1 MSDFPVKDFV
11 KGISFER
18 ATFPKDAFGKEEIL
32 AGVVS
37 ALRTKKREKIYPV
50 GNLRCTTLPIR
61 GQFQH
66 TSTWNSKTWR
76 NWNYT
81 AETKFDDGDLFYLQ
95 NGGLRYSSNLE
106 SVGTRWLSSNG
117 YWYADTS
124 STRLIKYGADVWTD
138 GTDTYYSGFSNH
150 YVWDKDANEWREK
163 TWNISQF
170 YGRYVWSDCTSIYLT
185 SSDQS
190 YVLVN
195 GNWEEKTFNVP
206 SGCYLPWGNTVW
218 SDGYNIYAS
227 SNSHKYVLD
236 GDAFVIKEWD
246 ADFSVTY
253 GRIWSDGTKVYHS
266 AGTQHHVLVN
276 GKWKPKTWNGAT
288 NFSGSNIWTDLT
300 NIYIAKGEE
309 NYVLR

>member
-1 MSDFPVKDFV
+1 MTGPRPDW
-11 KGISFER
+11 E
-18 ATFPKDAFGKEEIL
+18 
-32 AGVVS
+32 
-37 ALRTKKREKIYPV
+37 
-50 GNLRCTTLPIR
+50 
-61 GQFQH
+61 
-66 TSTWNSKTWR
+66 
-76 NWNYT
+76 
-81 AETKFDDGDLFYLQ
+81 
-95 NGGLRYSSNLE
+95 
-106 SVGTRWLSSNG
+106 
-117 YWYADTS
+117 
-124 STRLIKYGADVWTD
+124 
-138 GTDTYYSGFSNH
+138 
-150 YVWDKDANEWREK
+150 EK
-163 TWNISQF
+163 TWN
-170 YGRYVWSDCTSIYLT
+170 
-185 SSDQS
+185 
-190 YVLVN
+190 
-195 GNWEEKTFNVP
+195 VP
-206 SGCYLPWGNTVW
+206 SGYTLPYGSNFW